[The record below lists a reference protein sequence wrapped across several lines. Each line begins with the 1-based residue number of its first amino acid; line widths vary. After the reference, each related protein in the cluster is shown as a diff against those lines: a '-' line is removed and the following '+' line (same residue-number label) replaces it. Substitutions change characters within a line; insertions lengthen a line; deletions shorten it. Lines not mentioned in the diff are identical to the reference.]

1 MKETTKR
8 VRTRF
13 ARDVRF
19 DVKTTPFRAE
29 ITSDLER
36 LKNRLLREWLEKT
49 ANPEENV
56 LLRRAANDAAAL
68 AWVTKYPLLLFP
80 TLLEEKV
87 RAALVQLKRQARIR
101 RRSLNLLAEAA

>member
-101 RRSLNLLAEAA
+101 RRSLNLL